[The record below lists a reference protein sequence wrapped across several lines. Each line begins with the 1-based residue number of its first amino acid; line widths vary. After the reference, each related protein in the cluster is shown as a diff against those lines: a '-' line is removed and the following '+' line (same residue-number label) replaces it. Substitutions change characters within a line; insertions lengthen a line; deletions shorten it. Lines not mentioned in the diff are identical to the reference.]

1 MIVLNNI
8 YDIIMVSDGGS
19 RNKGGKR
26 GAFENIINSTKS
38 DIKTIKNVAVK
49 DSTNNFCELAGFLDG
64 MLRVVE
70 IFENRIE
77 SLSVAMSTDSAFVL
91 NGITEENRLPKW
103 RANGFMSYSNKP
115 IKHKEL
121 WSIIGELYYD
131 IIPKLNTK
139 FNIEFYWVKGHLT
152 KKEISAIKDPLELK
166 ITNLNI
172 DCDDGLTKVLDDENT
187 QYLTEE
193 EVIESINKRFNI
205 IKKRCEIFE

>member
-103 RANGFMSYSNKP
+103 RTNGFMSYSNKP